1 MKIKNNSTKIEQVSK
16 LLSVKLDEFN
26 ANFIDIETHEFC
38 LYIEDNEKTVKGGI
52 VGEKYGK
59 VLYIHLLWIDETLRG
74 LGKGSEL
81 LIDAEKWAIS
91 KNCTSIFLD
100 TFSFQ
105 APGFY
110 ISMGYTPFGCTKIDD
125 NNHSRIYF
133 QKIIT

>member
-1 MKIKNNSTKIEQVSK
+1 MKIKNNPTKTEQIFK

-26 ANFIDIETHEFC
+26 AKFIDIETHEFC

-59 VLYIHLLWIDETLRG
+59 VLYIHLLWVDETLRG
-74 LGKGSEL
+74 SGKGSEL
-81 LIDAEKWAIS
+81 LIGAEKWAFS
-91 KNCTSIFLD
+91 KNCTSIVLD

-110 ISMGYTPFGCTKIDD
+110 ISMGYTPFGGAKIDED
-125 NNHSRIYF
+125 NHSRIYF
-133 QKIIT
+133 QKIIS